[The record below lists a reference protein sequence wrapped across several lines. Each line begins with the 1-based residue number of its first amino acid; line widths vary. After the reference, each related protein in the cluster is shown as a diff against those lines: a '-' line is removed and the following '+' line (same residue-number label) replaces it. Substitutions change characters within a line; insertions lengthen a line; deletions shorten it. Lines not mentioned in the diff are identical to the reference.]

1 MSLRNLLPI
10 GRAFG
15 SPAERSRFRSSPPAP
30 LPPGR
35 PAAGLVVSGGS
46 VGVVAGSVGVGGDGG
61 AEGRAAASGSG
72 SGSGGRDRSQQTF
85 KAGMGIETSVGPLGS
100 AVVGASVVGRGN
112 GRPAMDASG
121 RRLPGWLEQ
130 FLLAVFRPGNRRRST
145 RTVQTEMCFQ
155 SVKVARNDLAVS
167 DMEVVVRSPERRT
180 MSPDCRARVLRLW
193 WDQGTRRLRRWGQNL
208 F

>member
-15 SPAERSRFRSSPPAP
+15 SPAERSRFRSSPAAP
-30 LPPGR
+30 LPPAR
-35 PAAGLVVSGGS
+35 PAA
-46 VGVVAGSVGVGGDGG
+46 GVVAGSVGVGDDCG

-72 SGSGGRDRSQQTF
+72 SGSGSGGRDRSRQTF
-85 KAGMGIETSVGPLGS
+85 KVGMGTETSVGPLGS
-100 AVVGASVVGRGN
+100 AVVGGSVVGRGN

-155 SVKVARNDLAVS
+155 SVKVARNDLAMS